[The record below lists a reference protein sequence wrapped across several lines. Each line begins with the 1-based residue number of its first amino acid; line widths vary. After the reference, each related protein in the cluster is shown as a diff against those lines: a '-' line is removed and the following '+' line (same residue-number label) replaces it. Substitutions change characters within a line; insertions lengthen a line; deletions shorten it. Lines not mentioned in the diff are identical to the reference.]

1 MSAKGIFL
9 RRLAVSAVTALSL
22 MGAAHAADMSEE
34 AIAERIAQV
43 GSVYLEGEGPVETA
57 AAPSGPRSGDA
68 VYNTYCMACHATG
81 AAGAPMVSDPA
92 AWEPRIAKGRD
103 TLNKHAIEGFNA
115 MPARGTCMDCSD
127 DEIVAAI
134 DHMLANF

>member
-34 AIAERIAQV
+34 AIAERIAPV
-43 GSVYLEGEGPVETA
+43 GSVYLEGEAPVETA
-57 AAPSGPRSGDA
+57 AAPTGPRTGDA

-81 AAGAPMVSDPA
+81 AAGAPKAGDKA
-92 AWEPRIAKGRD
+92 AWEPRIAQGED
-103 TLNKHAIEGFNA
+103 VLLTHALNGFNG

-127 DEIVAAI
+127 DEIKAAI
-134 DHMLANF
+134 DHMLSL